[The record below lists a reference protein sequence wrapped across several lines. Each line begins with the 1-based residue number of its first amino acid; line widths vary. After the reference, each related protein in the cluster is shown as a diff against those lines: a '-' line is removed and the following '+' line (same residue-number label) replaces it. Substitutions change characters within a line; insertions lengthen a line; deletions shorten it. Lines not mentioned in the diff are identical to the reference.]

1 MDTDPI
7 IIYQTADGQTTLDLK
22 LENDTIWLSLNQ
34 LATLFERDKSVIAK
48 HLRNIFKEGEL
59 DRNSTH

>member
-1 MDTDPI
+1 MSTDQI
-7 IIYQTADGQTTLDLK
+7 IIYQTADGQTIMDVR